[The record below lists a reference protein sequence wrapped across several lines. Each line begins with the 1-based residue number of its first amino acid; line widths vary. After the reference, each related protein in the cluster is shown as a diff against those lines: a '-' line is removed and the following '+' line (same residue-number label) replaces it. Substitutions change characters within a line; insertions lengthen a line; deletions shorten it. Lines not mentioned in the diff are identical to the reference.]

1 MQERRES
8 VWVCGCVFA
17 PAEAVEPRQ
26 KEGIEAGLFLS
37 LPLEDKGQLEI
48 DRQTDRQ
55 TDRERD
61 WGGGGSSWQHHPSE
75 E

>member
-55 TDRERD
+55 TDGQRERLGR
-61 WGGGGSSWQHHPSE
+61 WRKLMAAPSE
-75 E
+75 